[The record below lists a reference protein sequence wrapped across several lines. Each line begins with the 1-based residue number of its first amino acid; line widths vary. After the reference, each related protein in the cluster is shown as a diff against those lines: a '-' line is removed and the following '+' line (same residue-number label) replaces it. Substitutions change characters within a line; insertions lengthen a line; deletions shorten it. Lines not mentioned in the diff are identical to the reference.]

1 MHVNEMIWLEKRRI
15 TNSTIGAAG
24 FVNICRRQESTEV
37 RKGFHAESK
46 LKILI
51 NMHQPET

>member
-1 MHVNEMIWLEKRRI
+1 MIWLEKRRI